1 MGINVNSLSPTQARE
16 YWHDYNNGN
25 KKGISNAEYASL
37 CTKFKSEIK
46 TWEKDENTYT
56 YRQSPEDRLDFD
68 EDDAGFMGSD
78 GKGVESTVKTAA
90 NGAIAIWG
98 TKVSGAISG
107 VAGKAADAAAKAAA
121 KKAAEDAA
129 SEAAKKAA
137 EKGATDA
144 TKKAAEKAA
153 EEATTKAAES
163 ATADA
168 ALKKAQT
175 VDSVCLLVLAGLQL
189 ASALHTKA
197 NSPNEEAVE
206 ACQKAQDE
214 MYNEQAILA
223 DQVLTMEEMQEEMA
237 VLQEEAEATNEEGQA
252 DIATMEGMYN
262 YYYAKY
268 QNGTATD
275 QDIALLKALGAQ
287 MGVTQSRT
295 GDATEAL
302 NGEIA
307 KVGEGYEEITA
318 NIDNTNNFTDYVS
331 EIDEATK
338 TNSIIQGALMTV
350 SCASAAATALK
361 CYSRASALAGS
372 VFGSWAA
379 ALYTAAAVAAGGA
392 AAIFGM
398 EAYKQF
404 GDNRQIADDTINI
417 RQDTQDLSV
426 ETTEFQEVSTEFWEE
441 TVDATSEEN
450 LFTLTPTYAKV
461 SGNGQQGQ
469 NDGDADKG
477 KTRSAGNNGA
487 GTNNFGAVTG
497 DSGTTNAKG
506 TNNNEQDDKD
516 KNKQK

>member
-78 GKGVESTVKTAA
+78 GKGIESSIKAGANVTMALGTKAVENFAVKTA
-90 NGAIAIWG
+90 
-98 TKVSGAISG
+98 T
-107 VAGKAADAAAKAAA
+107 KAAT
-121 KKAAEDAA
+121 KKAGEDVAVNL
-129 SEAAKKAA
+129 A
-137 EKGATDA
+137 EKGAKPTSA
-144 TKKAAEKAA
+144 NNI
-153 EEATTKAAES
+153 ES
-163 ATADA
+163 GI
-168 ALKKAQT
+168 
-175 VDSVCLLVLAGLQL
+175 LLVMAALQL

-372 VFGSWAA
+372 IFGSWAA

-392 AAIFGM
+392 AFIFGQ

-404 GDNRQIADDTINI
+404 GNNRQIADDTINI

-469 NDGDADKG
+469 NNGDADKG
-477 KTRSAGNNGA
+477 KTRSAA
-487 GTNNFGAVTG
+487 GTNNQNATNGFGALTG
-497 DSGTTNAKG
+497 GTGTTNASTAQG
-506 TNNNEQDDKD
+506 ANNTANQNNNDQDDKD